1 MKGAQGHYQLPL
13 PFRNSEVNRPINRC
27 LGEKR
32 LLCLIKKLQKD
43 EKFHT
48 DYTAY
53 IDSLFNKVYA
63 TESTG
68 IQASSSWHIPHHGV
82 YYPHK
87 PDKIQVLFDCSGEFQ
102 GRSLN
107 KELLSRPHLRN

>member
-1 MKGAQGHYQLPL
+1 M
-13 PFRNSEVNRPINRC
+13 
-27 LGEKR
+27 
-32 LLCLIKKLQKD
+32 QKY

-53 IDSLFNKVYA
+53 IDNLFNKVYA

-68 IQASSSWHIPHHGV
+68 IQASSSWHIPHHGI

-87 PDKIQVLFDCSGEFQ
+87 PDKIWVLSKSKEEAVELVKDVKLMCKSGGF
-102 GRSLN
+102 
-107 KELLSRPHLRN
+107 HLTKFLTNSKGVLEAVPACDRRKSVV